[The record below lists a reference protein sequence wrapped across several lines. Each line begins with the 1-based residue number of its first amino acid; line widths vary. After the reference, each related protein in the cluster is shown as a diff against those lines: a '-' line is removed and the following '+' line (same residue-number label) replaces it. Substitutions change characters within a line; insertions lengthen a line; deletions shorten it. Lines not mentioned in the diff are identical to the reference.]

1 MSRRGQAVTELALL
15 LLVFVTVLVFGI
27 HFAEVHALAI
37 RAQEAAQAAVF
48 DTTAVKM
55 HDTHTGN
62 WDLAK
67 NVAIATAAP
76 AAAENYADR
85 EGRHAA
91 PARRS
96 ADWVFTRAGEI
107 EIDCQPDPGIVL
119 SPAKTGDRSP
129 LGRSLPKGDTA
140 MGCNAGLVV
149 RGIRIPLAFADQGP
163 SGFFKKSH
171 LDPLDYALCAA
182 GTGAGCRGRFV
193 VLLDDWGF
201 SGPKEALECPLQVE
215 GGGECANRGYWH
227 MVKRAFE
234 EQVALEGGGIR
245 PAGTALAKH
254 TTGDSPIDENHF
266 YMSFRGLDPAQFTD
280 SVAESHHD
288 VKWETTPWSFPSA
301 YKKSKRDQCWLGLDC
316 N

>member
-1 MSRRGQAVTELALL
+1 MRGQAVTELALL

-37 RAQEAAQAAVF
+37 RSQEAAQAAVF

-67 NVAIATAAP
+67 NVAIATAAQS
-76 AAAENYADR
+76 AEENYADR

-91 PARRS
+91 PSRQT

-107 EIDCQPDPGIVL
+107 EIDCRPDPGIVL
-119 SPAKTGDRSP
+119 SPVKTLD
-129 LGRSLPKGDTA
+129 RSLPKGDTA

-149 RGIRIPLAFADQGP
+149 KGIRIPLSFADQP
-163 SGFFKKSH
+163 RNGFFKKSH
-171 LDPLDYALCAA
+171 FDPLDYALCAA
-182 GTGAGCRGRFV
+182 GTGAGCQGRFV
-193 VLLDDWGF
+193 VLLDDWGY
-201 SGPKEALECPLQVE
+201 SGPKEALECPLQLE
-215 GGGECANRGYWH
+215 GGNECANRGYWH
-227 MVKRAFE
+227 MVKRAYE
-234 EQVALEGGGIR
+234 RQIALEGNGIR

-254 TTGDSPIDENHF
+254 TVGTSPIDENHF
-266 YMSFRGLDPAQFTD
+266 YMSFKGLDPDKFTD
-280 SVAESHHD
+280 SVGVSHQD

-301 YKKSKRDQCWLGLDC
+301 YKKSKRDACWLGQDC
-316 N
+316 K